1 MADCAW
7 AGYYG
12 LAARSPAAA
21 VGERRSAGLGVKY
34 LSQAPDTYTEGLKI
48 LRFMMVLSS
57 ISPLFTLWAIR
68 GTTLIP
74 DAYFISG
81 CLLLATVPTLT
92 LILREVVAKRRN
104 DTRSMLPGQVEDH
117 RAHILAYL
125 FAMLLPFY
133 RQDVESWRD
142 FGALLAALIFII
154 FLFWHLRLH
163 YMNIIFA
170 LRRYH
175 ILTIY
180 PPETTNPYAD
190 RNGYI
195 LITRNRGFAPNDRI
209 VAYRLTNGLYM
220 EKD

>member
-1 MADCAW
+1 M
-7 AGYYG
+7 
-12 LAARSPAAA
+12 
-21 VGERRSAGLGVKY
+21 
-34 LSQAPDTYTEGLKI
+34 SQAPDTQNEGLKI
-48 LRFMMVLSS
+48 LRFLMVLSS
-57 ISPLFTLWAIR
+57 ISPLFILWAIR

-74 DAYFISG
+74 DVYFISG

-92 LILREVVAKRRN
+92 LIFREVIAKKRD
-104 DTRSMLPGQVEDH
+104 DTRSMVAGHVEDH

-133 RQDVESWRD
+133 RQNVDSWRD

-163 YMNIIFA
+163 YMNVIFA

-180 PPETTNPYAD
+180 PPDTTNPYAD
-190 RNGYI
+190 RHSYI
-195 LITRNRGFAPNDRI
+195 LITRNRGFAPRERI